1 MAGWPSFR
9 CSAPPT
15 PWSSYAHL
23 GHFIAPE
30 NAVYFCKGCGRCWLP
45 PEPSS
50 GRCGHCKEQVVWIGI
65 PPFCHLKIVPPNKGP
80 PTLAE
85 LGRWNV
91 EAREWT
97 PEAQR
102 PEAHWPEAH
111 WPDGWPDTCGDTG
124 GSSEARSSLDV
135 LPQPNVPQ
143 TKLAKI
149 VAIWNLGPYTED
161 ALRHDLMEIDFEPSK
176 VVWCGEGAFG
186 LSFRIPFQAEAMVVA
201 LDHHPEP
208 EEIFKSSWMRER
220 AKEREERA
228 KAREDRPHDPQLP
241 LRLALWKG
249 LDQDIPDYMHE
260 ILAEQKE
267 WPDENQLGNSEA
279 YHSTLWPAETAPS
292 GKAELLSLWHI

>member
-1 MAGWPSFR
+1 M
-9 CSAPPT
+9 
-15 PWSSYAHL
+15 
-23 GHFIAPE
+23 
-30 NAVYFCKGCGRCWLP
+30 
-45 PEPSS
+45 
-50 GRCGHCKEQVVWIGI
+50 
-65 PPFCHLKIVPPNKGP
+65 
-80 PTLAE
+80 
-85 LGRWNV
+85 
-91 EAREWT
+91 
-97 PEAQR
+97 
-102 PEAHWPEAH
+102 
-111 WPDGWPDTCGDTG
+111 
-124 GSSEARSSLDV
+124 DV

-161 ALRHDLMEIDFEPSK
+161 TLRHDLMQIDFQPSK

-220 AKEREERA
+220 AKEREERV
-228 KAREDRPHDPQLP
+228 KEDRPHDPQLQP
-241 LRLALWKG
+241 HIALWKG
-249 LDQDIPDYMHE
+249 FGNLDQDPDIPDYMHE

-292 GKAELLSLWHI
+292 GKAELQSLWHI